1 MLPCLHET
9 ITRGM
14 ELSLQKMKKMKKLI
28 YSTFCGVCALMLTSC
43 AMTSSPVTGFVYQST
58 KGPITATGNN
68 LGSKVGRAEATS
80 ILGIVGTG
88 DASIQ
93 AAAKSA
99 GIKKISHVDYEGS
112 NILGIYAKH
121 TTIVYGE

>member
-1 MLPCLHET
+1 
-9 ITRGM
+9 
-14 ELSLQKMKKMKKLI
+14 MKKVFFSAL
-28 YSTFCGVCALMLTSC
+28 CGVCALMMSSC
-43 AMTSSPVTGFVYQST
+43 AMTSSPVTGFLYQST
-58 KGPITATGNN
+58 KGPVTATSNN
-68 LGSKVGRAEATS
+68 LGTKVGTSEATS
-80 ILGIVGTG
+80 ILGWIATG

>member
-1 MLPCLHET
+1 
-9 ITRGM
+9 
-14 ELSLQKMKKMKKLI
+14 MKKVISSALR
-28 YSTFCGVCALMLTSC
+28 VACALLMTSC

-58 KGPITATGNN
+58 KGPITATSNN
-68 LGSKVGRAEATS
+68 LGSKVGTSQATS
-80 ILGIVGTG
+80 ILGWFATG
-88 DASIQ
+88 DASIE

-112 NILGIYAKH
+112 NILGLFAKH

>member
-1 MLPCLHET
+1 
-9 ITRGM
+9 
-14 ELSLQKMKKMKKLI
+14 MKKLI
-28 YSTFCGVCALMLTSC
+28 FTAICGVSTLMLTSC

-58 KGPITATGNN
+58 KGPITATSNN
-68 LGSKVGRAEATS
+68 LGSKVGTSEAKS

-88 DASIQ
+88 DASIE

-112 NILGIYAKH
+112 NILGIYARH

>member
-1 MLPCLHET
+1 
-9 ITRGM
+9 
-14 ELSLQKMKKMKKLI
+14 MKKFFFSEL
-28 YSTFCGVCALMLTSC
+28 CGACALMLTSC

-58 KGPITATGNN
+58 KGPVTATSNN
-68 LGSKVGRAEATS
+68 LGSKVGTAEATS

>member
-1 MLPCLHET
+1 
-9 ITRGM
+9 
-14 ELSLQKMKKMKKLI
+14 MKKVIFSAL
-28 YSTFCGVCALMLTSC
+28 CGACALLMTSC

-58 KGPITATGNN
+58 KGPITATSNN
-68 LGSKVGRAEATS
+68 LGSKVGTSQATS
-80 ILGIVGTG
+80 ILGWFATG
-88 DASIQ
+88 DASIE

-112 NILGIYAKH
+112 NILGLFAKH

>member
-1 MLPCLHET
+1 
-9 ITRGM
+9 
-14 ELSLQKMKKMKKLI
+14 MKKVFFSAM
-28 YSTFCGVCALMLTSC
+28 CAACALMLTSC

-58 KGPITATGNN
+58 KGPITATSNG
-68 LGSKVGRAEATS
+68 LGSKVGKSPATS
-80 ILGIVGTG
+80 ILGAIGTG
-88 DASIQ
+88 DASIE

>member
-1 MLPCLHET
+1 
-9 ITRGM
+9 M
-14 ELSLQKMKKMKKLI
+14 ELSHQKMKNMKKLI

-43 AMTSSPVTGFVYQST
+43 AMTSSPVTGFLYQST
-58 KGPITATGNN
+58 KGPITATSNN

-80 ILGIVGTG
+80 ILGWIATG